1 MVGKIIGEI
10 FMVIG
15 GIFMFL
21 ASLGLLRMPDVYNRM
36 QTSTK
41 AVTLGAMSSILGVGI
56 IHPEWLLKCLVI
68 IIFILFTNPVSAH
81 AIGRAAYRTG
91 VKLWP
96 GSKCD
101 KYGECLEKEEKNA

>member
-1 MVGKIIGEI
+1 MIGKVIGEI
-10 FMVIG
+10 FMIIG

-41 AVTLGAMSSILGVGI
+41 AVTLGAMSSIFGVGL
-56 IHPEWLLKCLVI
+56 IHPAWLPKCLLI

-96 GSKCD
+96 GSRCD
-101 KYGECLEKEEKNA
+101 KYGECLKEEENA

>member
-1 MVGKIIGEI
+1 MIQKTIGEVFLI
-10 FMVIG
+10 IG

-56 IHPEWLLKCLVI
+56 IHPAWLPKCILI
-68 IIFILFTNPVSAH
+68 MLFILFTNPVSAH

-91 VKLWP
+91 VKLWK
-96 GSKCD
+96 GSVCD
-101 KYGECLEKEEKNA
+101 KYGSCMEDEDE

>member
-1 MVGKIIGEI
+1 MIQKTIGEVFLI
-10 FMVIG
+10 IG

-56 IHPEWLLKCLVI
+56 IHPAWLPKCLLI
-68 IIFILFTNPVSAH
+68 ILFILFTNPVSAH

-91 VKLWP
+91 VKLWK
-96 GSKCD
+96 GSICD
-101 KYGECLEKEEKNA
+101 KYGECMEDENE

>member
-1 MVGKIIGEI
+1 MAGKIIGEI
-10 FMVIG
+10 FMIIG
-15 GIFMFL
+15 GIFMLL

-56 IHPEWLLKCLVI
+56 IHPAWLPKCLLI

-101 KYGECLEKEEKNA
+101 KYGEYLKEEENA